1 MSRMHISH
9 LSGTGK
15 SGDNLTALGAQ
26 RISALQKAMKNLSHF
41 CDCTKKRSVPFDTLP
56 LLEDYPF
63 GYLTATP

>member
-41 CDCTKKRSVPFDTLP
+41 CNCTKKGVCLLTHSPHWKIIRSVI
-56 LLEDYPF
+56 
-63 GYLTATP
+63 